1 MNRKLPRKQKRKTHT
16 AQISRILSHIT
27 TQFWEERLRR
37 EYPDRPLVSVGAAV
51 LDGTRLLLIRRGQEP
66 SKGLWSVP
74 GGVIELG
81 ETVQDAVIREVREE
95 TGIDVQIERL
105 LDVADAIIRDDQGKV
120 RFHYVVIRYLTRPLT
135 TIAKPR
141 SDVSEAEWATL
152 TTQPIIR

>member
-1 MNRKLPRKQKRKTHT
+1 M
-16 AQISRILSHIT
+16 
-27 TQFWEERLRR
+27 RR

-51 LDGTRLLLIRRGQEP
+51 VDGTRLLIRRAQEP

-105 LDVADAIIRDDQGKV
+105 VDVADAIIRDDQGKV

-141 SDVSEAEWATL
+141 SDVSEAEWVDLNDATNYPL
-152 TTQPIIR
+152 TKGAAKLVYTLLGQTNRA